1 MSDVHT
7 VHNPEKLKFR
17 ISAYDPNRYLI
28 VIGENSKWLMS
39 IQHSGE
45 QVEARQI
52 ANMRRLVACWNACQG
67 SSTDWLEFQNDKERV
82 DLFGLPEPFQTRFI
96 NELKRGVKAME
107 QRENLLSALRLLLNS
122 DKNIAE
128 ATDADLE
135 SALENSEE
143 IVRVMANAVLVAR
156 AAIKEVTGVHHED
169 DIQH

>member
-7 VHNPEKLKFR
+7 VHNPEKLKFSA
-17 ISAYDPNRYLI
+17 SAYVPNTYR
-28 VIGENSKWLMS
+28 IGIDGGDWLMAVL
-39 IQHSGE
+39 HNGE

-52 ANMRRLVACWNACQG
+52 ANVRRLVACWNACQG
-67 SSTDWLEFQNDKERV
+67 SSTDWLEFQNDKDKV
-82 DLFGLPEPFQTRFI
+82 DQFGLPEPFQTRFI
-96 NELKRGVKAME
+96 NELQRGVKAME

-135 SALENSEE
+135 SALENSQE

-156 AAIKEVTGVHHED
+156 AAIREVTGVHHED